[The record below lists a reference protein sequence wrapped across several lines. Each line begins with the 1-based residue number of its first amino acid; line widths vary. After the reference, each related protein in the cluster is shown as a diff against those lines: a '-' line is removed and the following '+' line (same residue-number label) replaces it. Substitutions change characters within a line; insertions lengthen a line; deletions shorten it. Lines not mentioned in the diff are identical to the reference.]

1 MPADGPVTIGEPP
14 EPGTNRWLLPPR
26 FLLFLVALP
35 VTGGLLWGLC
45 PRWSQAVIGGFD
57 IAALLFIG
65 SLWDLTRDDTPARMR
80 ADAKANDSNRFGVL
94 TITSLV
100 MLVIVTAVAIEL
112 PEARRLQ
119 GAAHAGALLLVLFSM
134 VVAWLFSNLVFA
146 LHYAHMY
153 FRDDGV
159 GGLRFPH
166 AGEAPHCPDYWDFA
180 YFALTIGMAFATSDV
195 EIRRPDIRRVAVV
208 HGAVAFFYN
217 LVVLAFTINVT
228 ASG

>member
-1 MPADGPVTIGEPP
+1 MNKAQEPQSN
-14 EPGTNRWLLPPR
+14 GWFLPPR
-26 FLLFLVALP
+26 FVLFMVAFAAAALLLL
-35 VTGGLLWGLC
+35 GLA

-57 IAALLFIG
+57 IAALLFIV
-65 SLWDLTRDDTPARMR
+65 SLWSLTRDDTPAKMH

-94 TITSLV
+94 VITSLV
-100 MLVIVTAVAIEL
+100 MVVIVTAVAVEL
-112 PEARRLQ
+112 PEARNQ
-119 GAAHAGALLLVLFSM
+119 KGNAHAASLVLVLFSL
-134 VVAWLFSNLVFA
+134 VVAWLFSNLIYA

-153 FRDDGV
+153 FGDDGD

-166 AGEAPHCPDYWDFA
+166 GEEAPHCPDYWDFT

-195 EIRRPDIRRVAVV
+195 EILRSDIRRIATV

>member
-1 MPADGPVTIGEPP
+1 MK
-14 EPGTNRWLLPPR
+14 PGDETNGWWLPPR
-26 FLLFLVALP
+26 FVLFLVAFLAS
-35 VTGGLLWGLC
+35 GGLLVALA

-57 IAALLFIG
+57 IAALLFIS
-65 SLWDLTRDDTPARMR
+65 SLWGLTRDDTPARMR
-80 ADAKANDSNRFGVL
+80 ADARANDSNRFGVL
-94 TITSLV
+94 VITSLV

-119 GAAHAGALLLVLFSM
+119 GSTHAAALLLVLFSM
-134 VVAWLFSNLVFA
+134 VVAWLFSNLIFA

-166 AGEAPHCPDYWDFA
+166 TGEAPHCPDYWDFA
-180 YFALTIGMAFATSDV
+180 YFALTIGMAFATADV
-195 EIRRPDIRRVAVV
+195 EIHRPDIRRVAVV
-208 HGAVAFFYN
+208 HSAVAFFYN